1 MWKTC
6 PQGRLDRG
14 EEEKRVLR
22 QILHPACLVITRQIS
37 DIST

>member
-14 EEEKRVLR
+14 EEGREEEKRVLR
-22 QILHPACLVITRQIS
+22 QILHPACLVIT
-37 DIST
+37 